1 MSANALIKLF
11 VMLVFFSIM
20 AVITVPHLPFS
31 LEKTHEMTLT
41 ARLSALR
48 NAADL
53 YYHEHHHRYP
63 GEYSPLDGKTRFHRG
78 QEAEAAAA
86 FVAQL
91 TRYSDVDGR
100 VSRTKMPP
108 FILGPYLTA
117 ENLPDNPFMSGKR
130 ARSMEIDFTL
140 DKPFAIYPADGRT
153 GWRLYMET
161 GRLVAN
167 DNTALE
173 DGLQTAS
180 Q

>member
-11 VMLVFFSIM
+11 VLLAFFSIM
-20 AVITVPHLPFS
+20 AAITVPHLPFN
-31 LEKTHEMTLT
+31 LQRTHELMLT

-53 YYHEHHHRYP
+53 YYHEHLHRYP
-63 GEYSPLDGKTRFHRG
+63 GEYNPVDGKSRFHQG

-86 FVAQL
+86 LVAQL
-91 TRYSDVDGR
+91 TLYTDEDGR
-100 VSRTKMPP
+100 VNRTRTAT
-108 FILGPYLTA
+108 FNLGPYLPGGK
-117 ENLPDNPFMSGKR
+117 LPGNPFMSG
-130 ARSMEIDFTL
+130 AAAQAVEIDFTL
-140 DKPFAIYPADGRT
+140 TKPYVIYPADGRT

-167 DNTALE
+167 DNAELE
-173 DGLQTAS
+173 DGLQTAY